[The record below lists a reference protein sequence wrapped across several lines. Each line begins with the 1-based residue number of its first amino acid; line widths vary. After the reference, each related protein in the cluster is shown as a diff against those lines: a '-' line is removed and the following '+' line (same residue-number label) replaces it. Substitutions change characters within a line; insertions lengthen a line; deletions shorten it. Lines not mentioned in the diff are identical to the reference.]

1 MNEELF
7 DMKTINEPS
16 AAAPVPAPRKRESLA
31 KKLKSTLPSEIHS
44 DITKREELKEAA
56 SSYSESLLFKN
67 ADSDRSASSNSQVP
81 LRLRD
86 KVKTFQ
92 CISRVKEHVLK
103 RRFESNAEQAEVRR
117 LSTLDKYREDE
128 IKREQNF
135 EYFRKKYEDWK
146 KSHSDLKEKIQR
158 NCASDEEQLQFFTNI
173 SLAESDDFFLAS
185 VAPCAKRESDYTDL
199 KEVKIMAKIEP
210 ILRPFKMQ
218 LETENQLY
226 YFPESN
232 VRQRR
237 VRASTVELEEGVYC
251 GPELGLSTR
260 NVDTMKARLLVE
272 KRRLNLWI
280 HKEEIARLPMSLIN
294 FPVKLDFLQSNHAS
308 MITSYTPAVTN
319 VQSRMNYG
327 VYQLDV
333 ELSKLM
339 FTHHSLFSKEDVLCR
354 RLLEQYHGYE
364 RRLRESTSYYYA
376 QRLEDVKSKVRELKA
391 KVNHLNLHNDS
402 EQINDLSRLIGKLQK
417 ESRELRKLRNKE
429 ETFDLQLLQSMVAN
443 WNIIKR
449 LRIWQGYTTT
459 SFKLTLEKYEVDD
472 VKDKEKWE
480 EDLMDELEEREDEH
494 IALQSKNLQNEDS
507 DQSPS
512 ESMPFDRNFAWMEIC
527 ANALKTRRNPGEPL
541 LVPVLG
547 SSSTITPIDQC
558 PKAEKERRQEI
569 TRHKIML
576 KLYYNGKEVCSTQSR
591 PLNLDFCVLI
601 NQKFNL
607 MVSEWPQSLSFK
619 IFESSGH
626 GWDEIA
632 TVCVPIPSYSQ
643 ISTPDMALLDEIEF
657 ASELKAKYTHSAVG
671 AGNTV
676 NFYLNGVPSCI
687 PRISGVLR
695 CLARWGK
702 DHSGKPLFPPFKERT
717 RTCVI
722 LNQNFQFETDSANAV
737 DPNDPKIVAAQN
749 MKSSAL
755 CRKDSG
761 ALTGFI
767 VVPAE
772 CQLVTAGEFLRNLR
786 YRCLQLRSE
795 KVPHLMNIQPF
806 PALDREIPK
815 DILSVDE
822 DILEKGDELFEMKEL
837 EQYLRSAKQAA
848 AMRWK
853 LLQSLCSMESTPV
866 YKDLVNEPDLKSLY
880 LLKKFLL
887 TERDRP
893 LRPTQRSLRS
903 LTSQSNNFDHCTNG
917 KVRLIINVIRAFNLL
932 TSNLPLMTTTA
943 ATRETDSSILTK
955 KLLQTVVYVRFRDKL
970 LRTSVAEGTNP
981 TWNHVFILEFKPT
994 KTSGGAIDR
1003 ISWSQYIQFDVFEQS
1018 AVEVPKEERNDHHTV
1033 CHHIERHWIGSVKI
1047 PIITILNQMRI
1058 QGNFILSCPPFRLSN
1073 YESTKNVATNQLC
1086 HPYVQLFFAVEFGLR
1101 ICKRTCI
1108 PVRILF
1114 SYSLLSMMLTKQ
1126 LLLFLAS
1133 VEDSSVLSYGDHWL
1147 EEVRQRHNNRNFLP
1161 FVLDSSGRKIIV
1173 TRYLRPIPPPPEILA
1188 LRDDKNATVVFAC
1201 HLVSRIPKNDEIMV
1215 KQEAV
1220 HIWNTISDVFQLMR
1234 AQEAEHAH
1242 LLYSWLSAMEIECYL
1257 LLGASTV
1264 EGPYAA
1270 YVLVKLNTL
1279 VICNPTTGSIYD
1291 LNDQLCPLFDI
1302 ACACNS
1308 DNIWANIQKP
1318 GPLFAMN
1325 FDFANASRWRS
1336 FWNKRMPARQ
1346 LPSVQPE
1353 TLEYTNPNQDV
1364 TIKLE
1369 ARLRK
1374 AIADHLMRQ
1383 RPNELTRFNRFAG
1396 QTFRDCL
1403 LTMEK
1408 NLIQPFNAVDE
1419 TKSSLQTLL
1428 DAYKIFGFA
1437 INEPYIS
1444 QQKLLKT
1451 ISQTE
1456 ICNMSDPDMEFTMA
1470 VYVQGYSSN
1479 ILSVWILL
1487 ASLVR
1492 RR

>member
-7 DMKTINEPS
+7 DMKTINESS
-16 AAAPVPAPRKRESLA
+16 AAAPVPAPRKRQSLA
-31 KKLKSTLPSEIHS
+31 KKLKSTSPSEIHS
-44 DITKREELKEAA
+44 DTMKKEELKEAA
-56 SSYSESLLFKN
+56 SPYSESLLFKN

-86 KVKTFQ
+86 KVKNFQ

-103 RRFESNAEQAEVRR
+103 RRFESNVEQAEVVR
-117 LSTLDKYREDE
+117 LSTLDKYKEDE

-146 KSHSDLKEKIQR
+146 KSHSDLKEKIER

-173 SLAESDDFFLAS
+173 SLAESDDFFLVS
-185 VAPCAKRESDYTDL
+185 VAPCMKPESDYTDL
-199 KEVKIMAKIEP
+199 KEVKIIAKIEP
-210 ILRPFKMQ
+210 ILKPFKMQ

-232 VRQRR
+232 VKQRR

-251 GPELGLSTR
+251 GPELDLSTR

-294 FPVKLDFLQSNHAS
+294 FPVKLDFLQGNHVS

-319 VQSRMNYG
+319 AQSRMNYG

-364 RRLRESTSYYYA
+364 RRLRESASYYYA
-376 QRLEDVKSKVRELKA
+376 QRLEDVKSKIRELKA
-391 KVNHLNLHNDS
+391 KMNHLNLQNDS
-402 EQINDLSRLIGKLQK
+402 EQINDLNNLIGKLQK

-459 SFKLTLEKYEVDD
+459 SFKLTLEKYEVDN

-494 IALQSKNLQNEDS
+494 ITLQSKKLQNDDNS

-512 ESMPFDRNFAWMEIC
+512 ES
-527 ANALKTRRNPGEPL
+527 EPL

-632 TVCVPIPSYSQ
+632 TVCVPIPNYSQ

-676 NFYLNGVPSCI
+676 NFYLDGVPSCI

-702 DHSGKPLFPPFKERT
+702 DHTGKPLFPPFKERT

-761 ALTGFI
+761 ALTGFN

-772 CQLVTAGEFLRNLR
+772 CQLVATGEFLRNLR

-795 KVPHLMNIQPF
+795 KVPHVMNIQPF

-822 DILEKGDELFEMKEL
+822 DILEKGDELFEIKEL

-848 AMRWK
+848 AMRWT
-853 LLQSLCSMESTPV
+853 LLKSLCSMESTPV

-932 TSNLPLMTTTA
+932 ASNLPVMTAT
-943 ATRETDSSILTK
+943 TRETDSSILTR
-955 KLLQTVVYVRFRDKL
+955 KLLQSVVYVRFRDKL

-1003 ISWSQYIQFDVFEQS
+1003 VPWSQYIQFDVFEQS
-1018 AVEVPKEERNDHHTV
+1018 AVEIPKEERNDHHTV

-1058 QGNFILSCPPFRLSN
+1058 QGNFILSCPPFRLNN

-1086 HPYVQLFFAVEFGLR
+1086 HPYVQLFFAVEFGLK

-1108 PVRILF
+1108 P
-1114 SYSLLSMMLTKQ
+1114 
-1126 LLLFLAS
+1126 LAS

-1147 EEVRQRHNNRNFLP
+1147 EEVRQRHSNRNFLP

-1173 TRYLRPIPPPPEILA
+1173 TRYLRPIQPPPEILA
-1188 LRDDKNATVVFAC
+1188 LKDDKNATVGFAC

-1257 LLGASTV
+1257 LLGTSTV

-1270 YVLVKLNTL
+1270 YVLVKLNSL

-1353 TLEYTNPNQDV
+1353 MLEYTNPNQDV

-1408 NLIQPFNAVDE
+1408 NLIQPFNAVNE
-1419 TKSSLQTLL
+1419 TRSSLQTLL

-1451 ISQTE
+1451 ISKTE
-1456 ICNMSDPDMEFTMA
+1456 ICTMSGPDMEFTMA

>member
-1 MNEELF
+1 MNEESF
-7 DMKTINEPS
+7 DMKTINQPT
-16 AAAPVPAPRKRESLA
+16 AAAPVPAPRKRQSLA
-31 KKLKSTLPSEIHS
+31 QKLKSTSPSEIHS
-44 DITKREELKEAA
+44 DTTKREELKEAA

-86 KVKTFQ
+86 KVKNFQ

-103 RRFESNAEQAEVRR
+103 RRFESNVEQAEVVR
-117 LSTLDKYREDE
+117 LSTLDKYKEDE
-128 IKREQNF
+128 IKRDQNF

-146 KSHSDLKEKIQR
+146 KSHSDLNEKVER

-173 SLAESDDFFLAS
+173 SLAETDDFFLAS
-185 VAPCAKRESDYTDL
+185 VAPSMKPESDCTDL
-199 KEVKIMAKIEP
+199 KEVKIIAKIEP
-210 ILRPFKMQ
+210 ILKPFKMQ

-232 VRQRR
+232 VKQRR

-251 GPELGLSTR
+251 GPELDLSTR

-280 HKEEIARLPMSLIN
+280 HKEEIARLPVSLIN
-294 FPVKLDFLQSNHAS
+294 FPVKLDFLQGNHVS
-308 MITSYTPAVTN
+308 MITSCTPAVTN

-391 KVNHLNLHNDS
+391 KVNHLNLQNDS
-402 EQINDLSRLIGKLQK
+402 EQINDLNNLIGKLQK

-429 ETFDLQLLQSMVAN
+429 ETFDLQLLQSMVAS

-459 SFKLTLEKYEVDD
+459 SFKLTLEKYEVDI

-494 IALQSKNLQNEDS
+494 LALQSKKLQNDDNS
-507 DQSPS
+507 DQSSPS
-512 ESMPFDRNFAWMEIC
+512 ECMPFDRNFAWMEIC
-527 ANALKTRRNPGEPL
+527 EPL

-619 IFESSGH
+619 IFQTSGH

-632 TVCVPIPSYSQ
+632 TVCVPVPSCSQ
-643 ISTPDMALLDEIEF
+643 MSTPDMALLDEIEF
-657 ASELKAKYTHSAVG
+657 ASKLKAKYTHSAVG

-676 NFYLNGVPSCI
+676 NFYLDGVPSCI

-702 DHSGKPLFPPFKERT
+702 DHTGKPLFPPFKERT

-755 CRKDSG
+755 CSKSSG
-761 ALTGFI
+761 ALPGFS

-772 CQLVTAGEFLRNLR
+772 CQLVTTGEFLRNLR

-815 DILSVDE
+815 DILNVDE
-822 DILEKGDELFEMKEL
+822 DIIEKGDELFEIKEL

-848 AMRWK
+848 AMRWS
-853 LLQSLCSMESTPV
+853 LLKSLCSMESTPV

-893 LRPTQRSLRS
+893 LRPTQRSWRS

-932 TSNLPLMTTTA
+932 SSNLPVMTA
-943 ATRETDSSILTK
+943 ATRETESSILTR
-955 KLLQTVVYVRFRDKL
+955 KLLQSVVYMRFRDKL

-1003 ISWSQYIQFDVFEQS
+1003 VPWSQYIQFDVFEQS
-1018 AVEVPKEERNDHHTV
+1018 AVEIPKEERNDHHTV
-1033 CHHIERHWIGSVKI
+1033 CHNIERHWIGSVKI
-1047 PIITILNQMRI
+1047 PIITILTQMRI

-1073 YESTKNVATNQLC
+1073 YESTKNAATNQPC

-1108 PVRILF
+1108 P
-1114 SYSLLSMMLTKQ
+1114 
-1126 LLLFLAS
+1126 LAS

-1147 EEVRQRHNNRNFLP
+1147 EEVRQRHTNRNFLP

-1173 TRYLRPIPPPPEILA
+1173 TRYLRPIQPPPEILA
-1188 LRDDKNATVVFAC
+1188 LKDDKNATVGFAC

-1242 LLYSWLSAMEIECYL
+1242 LLYSWLTAMEIECYL
-1257 LLGASTV
+1257 LLGTSTV

-1270 YVLVKLNTL
+1270 YVLVKLNNL

-1353 TLEYTNPNQDV
+1353 TLEYTNPNQEV

-1408 NLIQPFNAVDE
+1408 NLMQPFNAVNE

-1444 QQKLLKT
+1444 QQKLMKT
-1451 ISQTE
+1451 ISKTE
-1456 ICNMSDPDMEFTMA
+1456 ICTMSGPDMEFTMA

>member
-1 MNEELF
+1 MNEESF

-16 AAAPVPAPRKRESLA
+16 AAAPAPAPRKRQSLA
-31 KKLKSTLPSEIHS
+31 KKVKSTSPSEIPS
-44 DITKREELKEAA
+44 DTMKREELKEAA
-56 SSYSESLLFKN
+56 SPYSESLLFKN

-86 KVKTFQ
+86 KVKNFQ
-92 CISRVKEHVLK
+92 CISRVKEQVLK
-103 RRFESNAEQAEVRR
+103 RKFESNVEQAEVVR
-117 LSTLDKYREDE
+117 LSTLDKYKEDE

-146 KSHSDLKEKIQR
+146 KSHSDLKEKIER

-185 VAPCAKRESDYTDL
+185 VAPCMKPESDYTDL
-199 KEVKIMAKIEP
+199 KEVKIIAKIEP
-210 ILRPFKMQ
+210 ILKPFKIQ

-232 VRQRR
+232 VKQRR

-251 GPELGLSTR
+251 GPELDLSTR

-294 FPVKLDFLQSNHAS
+294 FPVKLDFLQGNHVS

-319 VQSRMNYG
+319 AQSRMNYG

-376 QRLEDVKSKVRELKA
+376 QRLEDVKSKIRELKA
-391 KVNHLNLHNDS
+391 KVNHLNLQNDS
-402 EQINDLSRLIGKLQK
+402 EQINDLNNLIGKLQK

-459 SFKLTLEKYEVDD
+459 SFKLTLEKYEVDN

-494 IALQSKNLQNEDS
+494 IALQSKKLQNDDNS

-512 ESMPFDRNFAWMEIC
+512 ES
-527 ANALKTRRNPGEPL
+527 EPL

-676 NFYLNGVPSCI
+676 NFYLDGVPSCI

-702 DHSGKPLFPPFKERT
+702 DHTGKPLFPPFKERT

-761 ALTGFI
+761 ALTGFN

-772 CQLVTAGEFLRNLR
+772 CQLVATGEFLRNLR

-822 DILEKGDELFEMKEL
+822 DILEKGDELFEIKEL

-848 AMRWK
+848 AMRWT
-853 LLQSLCSMESTPV
+853 LLKSLCSMESTPV

-932 TSNLPLMTTTA
+932 ASNLPM
-943 ATRETDSSILTK
+943 
-955 KLLQTVVYVRFRDKL
+955 
-970 LRTSVAEGTNP
+970 
-981 TWNHVFILEFKPT
+981 
-994 KTSGGAIDR
+994 
-1003 ISWSQYIQFDVFEQS
+1003 
-1018 AVEVPKEERNDHHTV
+1018 
-1033 CHHIERHWIGSVKI
+1033 
-1047 PIITILNQMRI
+1047 
-1058 QGNFILSCPPFRLSN
+1058 
-1073 YESTKNVATNQLC
+1073 
-1086 HPYVQLFFAVEFGLR
+1086 
-1101 ICKRTCI
+1101 
-1108 PVRILF
+1108 
-1114 SYSLLSMMLTKQ
+1114 
-1126 LLLFLAS
+1126 
-1133 VEDSSVLSYGDHWL
+1133 
-1147 EEVRQRHNNRNFLP
+1147 
-1161 FVLDSSGRKIIV
+1161 
-1173 TRYLRPIPPPPEILA
+1173 
-1188 LRDDKNATVVFAC
+1188 
-1201 HLVSRIPKNDEIMV
+1201 
-1215 KQEAV
+1215 
-1220 HIWNTISDVFQLMR
+1220 
-1234 AQEAEHAH
+1234 
-1242 LLYSWLSAMEIECYL
+1242 
-1257 LLGASTV
+1257 
-1264 EGPYAA
+1264 
-1270 YVLVKLNTL
+1270 
-1279 VICNPTTGSIYD
+1279 
-1291 LNDQLCPLFDI
+1291 
-1302 ACACNS
+1302 
-1308 DNIWANIQKP
+1308 
-1318 GPLFAMN
+1318 
-1325 FDFANASRWRS
+1325 
-1336 FWNKRMPARQ
+1336 
-1346 LPSVQPE
+1346 
-1353 TLEYTNPNQDV
+1353 
-1364 TIKLE
+1364 
-1369 ARLRK
+1369 
-1374 AIADHLMRQ
+1374 
-1383 RPNELTRFNRFAG
+1383 
-1396 QTFRDCL
+1396 
-1403 LTMEK
+1403 
-1408 NLIQPFNAVDE
+1408 
-1419 TKSSLQTLL
+1419 
-1428 DAYKIFGFA
+1428 
-1437 INEPYIS
+1437 
-1444 QQKLLKT
+1444 
-1451 ISQTE
+1451 
-1456 ICNMSDPDMEFTMA
+1456 
-1470 VYVQGYSSN
+1470 
-1479 ILSVWILL
+1479 
-1487 ASLVR
+1487 
-1492 RR
+1492 

>member
-1 MNEELF
+1 MNEESF

-16 AAAPVPAPRKRESLA
+16 AAAPAPAPRKRQSLA
-31 KKLKSTLPSEIHS
+31 KKVKSTSPSEIPS
-44 DITKREELKEAA
+44 DTMKREELKEAA
-56 SSYSESLLFKN
+56 SPYSESLLFKN

-86 KVKTFQ
+86 KVKNFQ
-92 CISRVKEHVLK
+92 CISRVKEQVLK
-103 RRFESNAEQAEVRR
+103 RKFESNVEQAEVVR
-117 LSTLDKYREDE
+117 LSTLDKYKEDE

-146 KSHSDLKEKIQR
+146 KSHSDLKEKIER

-185 VAPCAKRESDYTDL
+185 VAPCMKPESDYTDL
-199 KEVKIMAKIEP
+199 KEVKIIAKIEP
-210 ILRPFKMQ
+210 ILKPFKIQ

-232 VRQRR
+232 VKQRR

-251 GPELGLSTR
+251 GPELDLSTR

-294 FPVKLDFLQSNHAS
+294 FPVKLDFLQGNHVS

-319 VQSRMNYG
+319 AQSRMNYG

-376 QRLEDVKSKVRELKA
+376 QRLEDVKSKIRELKA
-391 KVNHLNLHNDS
+391 KVNHLNLQNDS
-402 EQINDLSRLIGKLQK
+402 EQINDLNNLIGKLQK

-459 SFKLTLEKYEVDD
+459 SFKLTLEKYEVDN

-494 IALQSKNLQNEDS
+494 IALQSKKLQNDDNS

-512 ESMPFDRNFAWMEIC
+512 ES
-527 ANALKTRRNPGEPL
+527 EPL

-676 NFYLNGVPSCI
+676 NFYLDGVPSCI

-702 DHSGKPLFPPFKERT
+702 DHTGKPLFPPFKERT

-761 ALTGFI
+761 ALTGFN

-772 CQLVTAGEFLRNLR
+772 CQLVATGEFLRNLR

-822 DILEKGDELFEMKEL
+822 DILEKGDELFEIKEL

-848 AMRWK
+848 AMRWT
-853 LLQSLCSMESTPV
+853 LLKSLCSMESTPV

-932 TSNLPLMTTTA
+932 ASNLPMMTAT
-943 ATRETDSSILTK
+943 TRESDSSILTR
-955 KLLQTVVYVRFRDKL
+955 KLLQTVVYVRYRDKL

-1003 ISWSQYIQFDVFEQS
+1003 VPWSQYIQFDVFEQS
-1018 AVEVPKEERNDHHTV
+1018 AVEIPKEERNDHHTV

-1047 PIITILNQMRI
+1047 PIITILNQMRVFHFNTVI
-1058 QGNFILSCPPFRLSN
+1058 NRFMFQ
-1073 YESTKNVATNQLC
+1073 
-1086 HPYVQLFFAVEFGLR
+1086 
-1101 ICKRTCI
+1101 
-1108 PVRILF
+1108 
-1114 SYSLLSMMLTKQ
+1114 
-1126 LLLFLAS
+1126 LAS

-1147 EEVRQRHNNRNFLP
+1147 EEVRQRHSNRNFLP

-1173 TRYLRPIPPPPEILA
+1173 TRYLRPIQPPPEILA
-1188 LRDDKNATVVFAC
+1188 LKDDKNATVGFAC

-1257 LLGASTV
+1257 LLGTSTV

-1270 YVLVKLNTL
+1270 YVLVKLNSL

-1408 NLIQPFNAVDE
+1408 NLIQPFNAVNE
-1419 TKSSLQTLL
+1419 TRSSLQTLL

-1451 ISQTE
+1451 ISKTE
-1456 ICNMSDPDMEFTMA
+1456 ICTMSGPDMEFTMA